1 MASTTSVRR
10 SWTGWLLQRWPTA
23 LAIALAAL
31 ALAGGDSY
39 QDQVTS
45 LSQALLVLPLE
56 YLIVAKFRTQ
66 RATWPVIAVLF
77 PATLV
82 LLETDV
88 VDPSVLLSAVALV
101 VLVWSAVDGQLRRSG
116 VFQVQ
121 ALGMVGF
128 GALALVGLAVD
139 PELGRWLVAA
149 GWLAHGVWDFVYL
162 RLDRVVAR
170 SYAEWCGVID
180 VLIAAG
186 LVLLW

>member
-10 SWTGWLLQRWPTA
+10 PWTGWLLQRWPTA

-31 ALAGGDSY
+31 ALAGGDSQ

-66 RATWPVIAVLF
+66 RATWPVIAVLL

-82 LLETDV
+82 LLETEV
-88 VDPSVLLSAVALV
+88 VDPTVLLSGLALV
-101 VLVWSAVDGQLRRSG
+101 VLAWSAVDGQLRRSG

-121 ALGMVGF
+121 ALGMVG
-128 GALALVGLAVD
+128 LV
-139 PELGRWLVAA
+139 RWRWSGWRWIRSWAA
-149 GWLAHGVWDFVYL
+149 GWWRRAGW
-162 RLDRVVAR
+162 RTASGTSSTSGSTRWWPAPTP
-170 SYAEWCGVID
+170 SG
-180 VLIAAG
+180 AASSTS
-186 LVLLW
+186 